1 MSALPFGR
9 LGITTPE
16 TVPRTF
22 HVYTAD
28 TDTTERGRNKATEP
42 TFVCT
47 FRGIMARASPEEQ
60 AQFNQLGAV
69 VTHSV
74 IQRGQPL
81 AGENN
86 TLILMRKGKP
96 YKQFRVQAVHNK
108 GSLDIDTVYFCQERS
123 DLQICVSD

>member
-1 MSALPFGR
+1 MNALPFGR

-16 TVPRTF
+16 TVPRVF
-22 HVYTAD
+22 HVYTSD
-28 TDTTERGRNKATEP
+28 TDTTERGRDKATAP

-47 FRGIMARASPEEQ
+47 FRGIMARASPQEQ
-60 AQFNQLGAV
+60 LQFNQLGTV

-81 AGENN
+81 AGENDA
-86 TLILMRKGKP
+86 LILIRNGKP
-96 YKQFRVQAVHNK
+96 HRQFRVQAVHNK

-123 DLQICVSD
+123 DQICVSE